1 MLVASSQGVC
11 VDAARVALVLSGESL
26 RIEDVVDVARSGRAV
41 RLDDRAAARVA
52 ECREWVDQVVERG
65 QPVVYGVNTGFG
77 LFANVNVDSADAALL
92 SRNLILSHSVGVGN
106 PLPEDVVRAAM
117 LVRANTLALG
127 HSGIR
132 LETLDALIAMLNAG
146 VHPVVPEIG
155 SLGASGDLAPLSHL
169 VLVLSR
175 GEDDSSD
182 ESGLA
187 DYLGQRMSGQAAMQA
202 AGIER
207 VKLGAKEGLALN
219 NGSTFSAA
227 MAALLVADTERL
239 IKTAE
244 IAMVMSLEA
253 VRGVSAAYDERLHR
267 ARHHAGQIVTAA
279 QIRRL
284 VTGSSLIDAGHRVQD
299 AYSLRCTPQ
308 VVGAVRQVVAG
319 ARAMI
324 EDEINAATDNPLLF
338 LDLPGED
345 KAISGGNFHGE
356 PVAFAMDFIGIA
368 LAEVAGIAERRI
380 FRLTDPNLNDG
391 LPAMLVEGG
400 GLNSG
405 FMLAQYTAAALV
417 ADNKVLAH
425 PDSVDS
431 IPTSADQEDHI
442 SNSMNAARH
451 AWQIL
456 HNVERVVG
464 IELVTAAQALDFRVK
479 ADRNVRLGMGT
490 AAAYGRIRQDISH
503 LERDRLMYPDLDRGA
518 ELARSGEVVHSVE
531 AALGGPLD

>member
-1 MLVASSQGVC
+1 MLAASCQGVC
-11 VDAARVALVLSGESL
+11 VDAASVILVLDGESL
-26 RIEDVVDVARSGRAV
+26 QIKDIVDVARHGRVV

-132 LETLDALIAMLNAG
+132 LETLNALIAMLNAG

-175 GEDDSSD
+175 GEDDSDD

-187 DYLGQRMSGQAAMQA
+187 DYRGQRMSGRAAMQA

-227 MAALLVADTERL
+227 MAALLVADAERL

-244 IAMVMSLEA
+244 IAMAISLEA
-253 VRGVSAAYDERLHR
+253 VRGASAAYDERLHR

-284 VTGSSLIDAGHRVQD
+284 VAGSSLIDAGHRVQD

-308 VVGAVRQVVAG
+308 VVGAVRQVVAF
-319 ARAMI
+319 ARATI

-345 KAISGGNFHGE
+345 KAVSGGNFHGE
-356 PVAFAMDFIGIA
+356 PVAFAMDYIGIA

-380 FRLTDPNLNDG
+380 FRLTDPSLNDG

-417 ADNKVLAH
+417 ADDKVLAH

-431 IPTSADQEDHI
+431 LPTSADQEDHV

-451 AWQIL
+451 AWQIAR
-456 HNVERVVG
+456 NVERVVG

-479 ADRNVRLGMGT
+479 ADRDVRLGVGT
-490 AAAYGRIRQDISH
+490 AAAYRRIRQDISH
-503 LERDRLMYPDLDRGA
+503 LDRDRLMYPDLDRGA
-518 ELARSGEVVHSVE
+518 ELVRSGEVVRAVE